1 MAVSKAF
8 EPNEATQARAEIW
21 VFGRFDFG
29 PTSTDAI
36 CGLFRGPS
44 HEIEVK
50 SFISLHLFHYMSCA
64 MMAETEGFEPS
75 IELYNPIT
83 V

>member
-8 EPNEATQARAEIW
+8 EPTEATQARAEIS
-21 VFGRFDFG
+21 VFGRFDLARQARTRSADCFAG
-29 PTSTDAI
+29 RATKST
-36 CGLFRGPS
+36 LS
-44 HEIEVK
+44 
-50 SFISLHLFHYMSCA
+50 HLFHYMSCA